1 MASIEEAAREARCGG
16 GCWLRV
22 RTSDQEGGGVEDGVT
37 SYVVGLE
44 IDVVETSVVES
55 EVEWETMVLIWGG
68 MAATRGGG
76 GGGERER
83 GDRRGNMVVNRGEA
97 KR

>member
-1 MASIEEAAREARCGG
+1 
-16 GCWLRV
+16 
-22 RTSDQEGGGVEDGVT
+22 VT
-37 SYVVGLE
+37 SSVVGLE

-55 EVEWETMVLIWGG
+55 EVEWETMVLIWAG

-76 GGGERER
+76 GGEREK

-97 KR
+97 KG